1 MADNVRAELQAGLR
15 TRAVRI
21 YVEITSVHLYVELRG
36 VSAGL
41 DEEAVAAV
49 LPRFDGYAWVQGQA
63 ERDQVWGHYLRT
75 AAQTCNPYTVSAL
88 RGSLLGRAVVF
99 RLDEAAAAGP
109 GQVRCTVLSRKWS
122 SANMRRHMAATLAP
136 LLDDRVRTFLMGRL
150 RRGRSV
156 VKRLPAELVEMIVGH
171 VRLRE

>member
-1 MADNVRAELQAGLR
+1 MANIVRAELLAGLR

-21 YVEITSVHLYVELRG
+21 YIEITSVHLYVELWG
-36 VSAGL
+36 VSPGL

-49 LPRFDGYAWVQGQA
+49 LPRFDGYAWVEGRA
-63 ERDQVWGHYLRT
+63 ERDHVWGHYLRT
-75 AAQTCNPYTVSAL
+75 AAQPCNPYTISAL

-99 RLDEAAAAGP
+99 RLDEAAGP

-122 SANMRRHMAATLAP
+122 STNMRRHMAATLAP
-136 LLDDRVRTFLMGRL
+136 LLDDRVHTFLMGRL

-156 VKRLPAELVEMIVGH
+156 VNRLPAELVEMIVGH